1 MGDIVDHVLLVDTPF
16 VTLRSIS
23 KPDSDVTWRQ
33 KDSNAPGER
42 RGVSKRRTS
51 PPYSPNDPIDLS

>member
-33 KDSNAPGER
+33 KDSNAPGGEAR
-42 RGVSKRRTS
+42 SIETS
-51 PPYSPNDPIDLS
+51 GITALFPQ